1 MFPKTVLEA
10 LHVGRK
16 GLLALLL
23 MLVAVLSGI
32 WLAVLEFRTN
42 DELIDEVERGL
53 RTDAALFTERIAAYL
68 EDETYEKTARLAVER
83 PGFLLQ
89 DSTASNGFA
98 YGIEWPTGTEAII
111 EYPFFIDLMGQRIYV
126 GQHAR
131 FRDEVARLFQPET
144 LLAHAPELYG
154 HIVRGQVPSPYGPFH
169 YVYMIDVTRGGDIVL
184 RGVKINASYVARTLI
199 PAAFERLKQDVIRE
213 RGHFPTHLFGI
224 EVHTSDTLFRFASP
238 LYRQPERKGV
248 GVYRRALTPEG
259 LFSNWYVQ
267 VWYLNQL
274 RAHQRGR
281 YFLIFLL
288 LLISVGGIVM
298 TAHMAIRA
306 MELNRIKTAFV
317 SNVSHELKTPLA
329 KIRLFNE
336 MLARRRWQSEE
347 QQQRYHRVIEQECER
362 LGLLV
367 DNVLDFSRMER
378 GQMAY
383 TFEVCNPLELVE
395 EVAETF
401 RLLYG
406 GRGYDVAVT
415 VKGNI
420 PLMRLDAGAVKQAL
434 INLMDNAVKY
444 SQPHTIRVTVA
455 VTDAHFYISVTDAG
469 IGIPKDKIRRIFKPF
484 YRIDSHLA
492 QRVAG
497 SGLGLSLVQYIM
509 EAHQGHVEV
518 QSQPGKGSTFT
529 LVFPLERIMLSV
541 EQENKNP
548 LSDERKDVYFRA

>member
-10 LHVGRK
+10 LHVGKK

-23 MLVAVLSGI
+23 MLIAVLSGI

-53 RTDAALFTERIAAYL
+53 RTDAALFVQRIGTYL
-68 EDETYEKTARLAVER
+68 EEEAYEKTARLAVER
-83 PGFLLQ
+83 SGFLLQ
-89 DSTASNGFA
+89 DSTAPNGFA
-98 YGIEWPTGTEAII
+98 YGIEWPTGPNAII
-111 EYPFFIDLMGQRIYV
+111 EYPFFIDLMGRRIYV
-126 GQHAR
+126 GQDAR
-131 FRDEVARLFQPET
+131 FHDEVARLFSPES
-144 LLAHAPELYG
+144 LLAQAPRLYG
-154 HIVRGQVPSPYGPFH
+154 HVLRGYMPGPYGPFH
-169 YVYMIDVTRGGDIVL
+169 YVYMIDVTRAGDLVL

-199 PAAFERLKQDVIRE
+199 PAALEKLRQDIARE
-213 RGHFPTHLFGI
+213 RGHFPDHLFGI
-224 EVHTSDTLFRFASP
+224 EIVTSDTLFRLGSP
-238 LYRQPERKGV
+238 LYRQANHKGV
-248 GVYRRALTPEG
+248 GVYRQALTPNG
-259 LFSNWYVQ
+259 LFPDWKVQ

-274 RAHQRGR
+274 RAHQLGR

-288 LLISVGGIVM
+288 LVISVGGIVM

-347 QQQRYHRVIEQECER
+347 QQKRYHRVIEQECER

-383 TFEVCNPLELVE
+383 TFEVCNPRELVE

-406 GRGYDVAVT
+406 SRGYDVEVEIMHE
-415 VKGNI
+415 V

-444 SQPHTIRVTVA
+444 SQPHAIRIRVA
-455 VTDAHFYISVTDAG
+455 VTDRYFYISVTDEG
-469 IGIPKDKIRRIFKPF
+469 IGIPEDKIRRIFKPF

-497 SGLGLSLVQYIM
+497 SGLGLSLVRYIM
-509 EAHQGHVEV
+509 DAHQGRVEV
-518 QSQPGKGSTFT
+518 QSKPGKGSTFT
-529 LVFPLERIMLSV
+529 LVFPLARIVPSV
-541 EQENKNP
+541 AVNP
-548 LSDERKDVYFRA
+548 EHVRET